1 MVYQKTVSSSGPS
14 SAKVMWAYWRGFS
27 GWPPRC
33 PRAWS
38 TCHLRRDWKLGLF
51 NLGKR
56 LRGISSMCVEIWRQ
70 IARLSAVVV
79 PSVKARGKRHKLE
92 HRRFHLSIRKQFCAL
107 WLTALAE
114 VAQRWWSLL
123 RDLPKSP
130 GRGPGHSTLVPLLEL
145 RSDFTSNFSHS
156 VVLWFCG
163 VHEHFTADHES
174 LTSLAQVDLWIYSS
188 RSLKLCLDQ
197 TQDK

>member
-1 MVYQKTVSSSGPS
+1 MASKMSKSLEHLSSEERLKAGTVQPWKEAQGYFINVCRNLKTDCKALCSG
-14 SAKVMWAYWRGFS
+14 GTQ
-27 GWPPRC
+27 C
-33 PRAWS
+33 
-38 TCHLRRDWKLGLF
+38 
-51 NLGKR
+51 
-56 LRGISSMCVEIWRQ
+56 Q
-70 IARLSAVVV
+70 
-79 PSVKARGKRHKLE
+79 GKRHKLE

-130 GRGPGHSTLVPLLEL
+130 GCGPGHSTLVSLLEL

-174 LTSLAQVDLWIYSS
+174 LTSLAQMDL
-188 RSLKLCLDQ
+188 
-197 TQDK
+197 